1 MALNDFKNFVKTMP
15 SLSSYVN
22 NGKMT
27 WQKFYD
33 MYSLYGEKNNIW
45 DKYKLEYN
53 LEKNDIKIKDIVNS
67 FKNIDMKEL
76 QNGIDSLEKGI
87 SLLQDLF
94 SKKSEPD
101 IKNYEPRPMY
111 KYFDD

>member
-33 MYSLYGEKNNIW
+33 MYSLYGENNNIW

-67 FKNIDMKEL
+67 FSHIVGGRCL
-76 QNGIDSLEKGI
+76 GS
-87 SLLQDLF
+87 SQDASF
-94 SKKSEPD
+94 
-101 IKNYEPRPMY
+101 
-111 KYFDD
+111 